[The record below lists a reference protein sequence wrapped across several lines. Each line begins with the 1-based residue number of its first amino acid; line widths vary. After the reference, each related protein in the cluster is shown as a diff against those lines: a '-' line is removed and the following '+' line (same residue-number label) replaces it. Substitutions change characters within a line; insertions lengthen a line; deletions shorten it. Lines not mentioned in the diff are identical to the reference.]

1 MGMLRYLRL
10 FLLPLLLFAVPADAA
25 PPKGLILN
33 LDFQEVE
40 EGLILNRT
48 LYPLHVPLGGLQT
61 GTSDNRTVLVI
72 KEGESLDV
80 PHSSM
85 LDPDGSGWIA
95 GIRVFAQTEGLI
107 MSQGNADKG
116 YAVYIR
122 DGAVEVAI
130 QTAHSTF
137 ILREKPENGITP
149 CLNTWI
155 SIEVIIKPE
164 LAMLI
169 LNRAQVALIP
179 LQAPLSGRNCRIRI
193 GTHAALPAPL
203 VRTKDINPAGFT
215 GAVSSVKIFR
225 Q

>member
-1 MGMLRYLRL
+1 MHSAKLTL
-10 FLLPLLLFAVPADAA
+10 VS
-25 PPKGLILN
+25 
-33 LDFQEVE
+33 LDFQEIE
-40 EGLILNRT
+40 EGLIPNRT

-95 GIRVFAQTEGLI
+95 GIRVFAQTDGMI
-107 MSQGNADKG
+107 MSQGNAEKG

-122 DGAVEVAI
+122 DEAIEVAI

-137 ILREKPENGITP
+137 ILKEKPENGITP
-149 CLNTWI
+149 CLNTWV

-179 LQAPLSGRNCRIRI
+179 LQAPLSGKDCRIRV
-193 GTHAALPAPL
+193 GTHDALPAPL
-203 VRTKDINPAGFT
+203 VRSTDVSPSGFT
-215 GAVSSVKIFR
+215 GAVSSLKIFR